1 MNEDFNSEAT
11 LIDRWISFDQ
21 GRRAL
26 ETWMSQFGDA
36 SSGKSILYKLSA
48 DAPKSDVK

>member
-21 GRRAL
+21 GRQAL

-36 SSGKSILYKLSA
+36 SSGQSILYKLSA
-48 DAPKSDVK
+48 DAPKSEV